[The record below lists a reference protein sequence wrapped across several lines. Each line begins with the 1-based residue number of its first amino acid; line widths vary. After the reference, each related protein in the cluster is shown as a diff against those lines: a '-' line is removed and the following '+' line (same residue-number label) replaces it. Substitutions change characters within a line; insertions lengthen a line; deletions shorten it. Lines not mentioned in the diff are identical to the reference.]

1 MASNDLV
8 LRLVKPQS
16 AVLHKSRLRYL
27 DTKTAAEGRE
37 ARREG
42 QVTAMGTAVA
52 EITSKW
58 AGHTQSSSKRQ
69 DRQARGQQ
77 P

>member
-8 LRLVKPQS
+8 LRLVKPRS

-27 DTKTAAEGRE
+27 DTKTAAEGTE
-37 ARREG
+37 ARREA
-42 QVTAMGTAVA
+42 QVTAMGTEGA

-58 AGHTQSSSKRQ
+58 AGHTQSSSERQ
-69 DRQARGQQ
+69 DRQARGR
-77 P
+77 